1 MYEINHFSIEKSKK
15 GQYVKGMFPRIIA
28 LTLLLC
34 SATIAVSANGIPTYK
49 SVTYQGQ
56 TKEGWTTSTFFI
68 PSNNLFSLLTFIDE
82 YKDEPSY
89 LEVTIRGIT
98 LPVAKASGPYS
109 SNNVKGIS
117 GEGVAFTGPPA
128 EALRVAGPATITVN
142 IYGKSRCL
150 LTYELSQ

>member
-1 MYEINHFSIEKSKK
+1 MCIDVFSRWFVLSL
-15 GQYVKGMFPRIIA
+15 F
-28 LTLLLC
+28 LC
-34 SATIAVSANGIPTYK
+34 SAAIASAANGIPTYK

-56 TKEGWTTSTFFI
+56 TKEGWTTSTIFI

-109 SNNVKGIS
+109 SSNVKGLS
-117 GEGVAFTGPPA
+117 GEGVAFTGPSA

-142 IYGKSRCL
+142 VYGKSRCL
-150 LTYELSQ
+150 LTFELSQ